1 MRCLRVGRREAAPG
15 DVRPDRAP
23 RRGACRFDFCGILP
37 TRRRRSAPEAFELT
51 PPSGRDA
58 QGRPGGWRGPAVAGG
73 VDLRGDGS
81 AEAYTGRVRRT
92 VVERRGGESAAAA
105 LARALSG

>member
-1 MRCLRVGRREAAPG
+1 
-15 DVRPDRAP
+15 
-23 RRGACRFDFCGILP
+23 
-37 TRRRRSAPEAFELT
+37 
-51 PPSGRDA
+51 
-58 QGRPGGWRGPAVAGG
+58 VAGG